1 MSADAIL
8 EAIRSEADREV
19 DAILAD
25 ARTEAERLLGEARA
39 TAARRVAEAL
49 GAAEPALAAEASR
62 RLNVARLRLLHA
74 RARLRA
80 ERVAA
85 IFDAARV
92 ELASLVER
100 GDPRW
105 RAGVE
110 RLRASATAAVGS
122 GDAIVEEVAGS
133 GVLARSADGRVLVDA
148 TVETRLD
155 RARVLLAD
163 TVAEMVVSR

>member
-1 MSADAIL
+1 MSADAIVA
-8 EAIRSEADREV
+8 AIRSEADREV
-19 DAILAD
+19 EAIMAT
-25 ARTEAERLLGEARA
+25 ARLEAERLLGDARA
-39 TAARRVAEAL
+39 TAARRVTEAL
-49 GAAEPALAAEASR
+49 GVAEPGLAADASR

-74 RARLRA
+74 RASQRA

-85 IFDAARV
+85 VFEAARID
-92 ELASLVER
+92 LAALAER

-122 GDAIVEEVAGS
+122 ADAIVEEIPGS
-133 GVLARSADGRVLVDA
+133 GVLARSADGRITVDA
-148 TVETRLD
+148 TFQTRLD

-163 TVAEMVVSR
+163 AVAEIVASP